1 MDKGISI
8 PKYRFDEVN
17 EALKKARN
25 RVAVLEEEL
34 KQKETEAA
42 RLRDEIAQVRSSCE
56 KSLKD
61 LEIRE
66 IFVEG
71 GILKEHYDAVIPK
84 LTCRDEEKSDLA
96 RAIVDLIVKNREK
109 EKEN

>member
-1 MDKGISI
+1 MQ
-8 PKYRFDEVN
+8 
-17 EALKKARN
+17 LKIKC
-25 RVAVLEEEL
+25 
-34 KQKETEAA
+34 QTPG
-42 RLRDEIAQVRSSCE
+42 SSCE

-66 IFVEG
+66 IFVGG
-71 GILKEHYDAVIPK
+71 GILKEHYDAIIPK

-96 RAIVDLIVKNREK
+96 RAIVDLIVKNREN